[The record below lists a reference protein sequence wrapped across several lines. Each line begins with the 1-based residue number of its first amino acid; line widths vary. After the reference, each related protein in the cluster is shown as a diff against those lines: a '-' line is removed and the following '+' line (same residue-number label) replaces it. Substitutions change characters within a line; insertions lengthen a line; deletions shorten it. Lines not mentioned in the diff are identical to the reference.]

1 MGNIRGWASGLSV
14 MIWKVYVHLR
24 EGGIVKGEGKKG
36 ESKMRGKLELNRK
49 KSSQK
54 RKETRTR

>member
-1 MGNIRGWASGLSV
+1 MSV
-14 MIWKVYVHLR
+14 VIWKAYVCLR
-24 EGGIVKGEGKKG
+24 EEGIVKGEGKKG
-36 ESKMRGKLELNRK
+36 RSKMRGKLELNRK